1 LTGRRTKGVA
11 AASPLRDAPLEEI
24 LRVLRDPS
32 SKPDARKQAK
42 RELHRR
48 RTMGLKVDVPDTASP
63 VPKAAAPA
71 RADEIRCWISPHIY
85 GFKGQLLGTVFVGE
99 EGVRALIVMAV
110 LDPDRRLR
118 AGFLEQTSIKRFK
131 ELLASFG
138 GPVGK
143 AVPAESGFGLARLFD
158 ALDGVEPE
166 RQDWEGNRNQA
177 AVLLERTRPLASA
190 GGAHPAER
198 LVDLPEE
205 AVERMRRDSALLRA
219 RPAFREWKPETAAL
233 RLIVEKMNMVAG
245 GKISA
250 SKDSKMSALDAI
262 LQREVD
268 EYFTPQ
274 RRARVASSLLDNAY
288 VAHIQKDGEGAREQ
302 RALAAVVED
311 GSIPARS
318 IGFLVECL
326 RSGFSLGEGE
336 GGRVGE
342 ETPAG
347 RIIIPGAR
355 ADRGEEPGDSSILT
369 APTSLIQ
376 KP

>member
-1 LTGRRTKGVA
+1 LAGRKTGGTA
-11 AASPLRDAPLEEI
+11 AASPLRDATPEE
-24 LRVLRDPS
+24 LFRLVRDPS
-32 SKPDARKQAK
+32 SQPAVRKQAK

-48 RTMGLKVDVPDTASP
+48 RTMGLKVDVPDAAAP
-63 VPKAAAPA
+63 PPGAAAPA
-71 RADEIRCWISPHIY
+71 RADEVRCWISPHIY
-85 GFKGQLLGTVFVGE
+85 GFKGQLLGTVFVGD

-143 AVPAESGFGLARLFD
+143 AVPVEPGFGLARLFE
-158 ALDGVEPE
+158 ALDGVEPG

-177 AVLLERTRPLASA
+177 SVILERTRPLASA

-205 AVERMRRDSALLRA
+205 AVERMRRDSAPLRA
-219 RPAFREWKPETAAL
+219 RPAFGEWKPETAAL

-262 LQREVD
+262 LMREVD
-268 EYFTPQ
+268 AYFTP
-274 RRARVASSLLDNAY
+274 RRRSTIASSLLDNAY
-288 VAHIQKDGEGAREQ
+288 VASIQKDGESAREQ
-302 RALAAVVED
+302 RALAVIVGN
-311 GSIPARS
+311 GSVPARS

-336 GGRVGE
+336 GVRAAE

-355 ADRGEEPGDSSILT
+355 TDRGEGPGGCSILT

>member
-1 LTGRRTKGVA
+1 VAGRKTGGVT
-11 AASPLRDAPLEEI
+11 AASPLRDAPLEGL
-24 LRVLRDPS
+24 LRLIRDPS
-32 SKPDARKQAK
+32 SKPAAVKQAR

-48 RTMGLKVDVPDTASP
+48 RTMGLKVEVPGTAAP
-63 VPKAAAPA
+63 APKAAAPA
-71 RADEIRCWISPHIY
+71 RPDEIRCWISPHIY
-85 GFKGQLLGTVFVGE
+85 GFKGQLLGTVFVGD

-131 ELLASFG
+131 ELLTSFG
-138 GPVGK
+138 GPIGK
-143 AVPAESGFGLARLFD
+143 AVPAESGFGLARLFE
-158 ALDGVEPE
+158 ALDGVEPG
-166 RQDWEGNRNQA
+166 RQDWEGNRNRA

-190 GGAHPAER
+190 GGVHPAER
-198 LVDLPEE
+198 LVDLPGE
-205 AVERMRRDSALLRA
+205 AIERMRRDSAPLRA

-233 RLIVEKMNMVAG
+233 RLIVEKMNLVAG

-250 SKDSKMSALDAI
+250 SKDSKMSALEAI
-262 LQREVD
+262 LMKEVD
-268 EYFTPQ
+268 AYFTPR
-274 RRARVASSLLDNAY
+274 RRAQVASSLLDNAY
-288 VAHIQKDGEGAREQ
+288 VAHIQKDEEIAREQ
-302 RALAAVVED
+302 RALAAVVGD
-311 GSIPARS
+311 DSVPAQR

-336 GGRVGE
+336 GGRAAE

-355 ADRGEEPGDSSILT
+355 ADRGEEPGGGSILT

>member
-1 LTGRRTKGVA
+1 MTCKRTKGVA
-11 AASPLRDAPLEEI
+11 AASMLRDAPLGEL
-24 LRVLRDPS
+24 LRLIRDPS
-32 SKPDARKQAK
+32 SPPAALKQAR

-48 RTMGLKVDVPDTASP
+48 KTMGLKVEVPAAAAP
-63 VPKAAAPA
+63 APKAAAPA

-85 GFKGQLLGTVFVGE
+85 GFKGQILGTVFVGD

-177 AVLLERTRPLASA
+177 AVLLERTRPPASA
-190 GGAHPAER
+190 GGAHPVEK
-198 LVDLPEE
+198 LVDLREE
-205 AVERMRRDSALLRA
+205 TVERMRRDSAPLRA

-250 SKDSKMSALDAI
+250 SKDSKMSALEAI
-262 LQREVD
+262 LMKEVD

-274 RRARVASSLLDNAY
+274 RRARMATSLLDNAY
-288 VAHIQKDGEGAREQ
+288 VAHLQKDRESAREY

-311 GSIPARS
+311 GSIAARS

-326 RSGFSLGEGE
+326 RSGFSLGESE
-336 GGRVGE
+336 GGRAAE

-355 ADRGEEPGDSSILT
+355 ADRGDEPGDGSILT